1 MARLVQFFI
10 SIVNSILVVFIV
22 LVPVDTQDPVASC
35 VAEIKIRKNTVY
47 TASSASML
55 NISCPV
61 TYCKEIPVVEW
72 IKIDDTSKFIHIS
85 GTNQVTITQEQAGL
99 KDIVSYLSFRNIST
113 DDNGIYRCMISKS
126 AFSLESHN
134 INVNVSVFSY
144 HDNTNNTIGFE
155 EKVPGV
161 SWLSYVFIG
170 FGILCLVMIVMLI
183 SFLCI
188 NLHSR
193 KSNSHRHKNATC
205 CPKPPSATTSG
216 KSQEIPEE
224 QNNIYDAPTDDLH
237 PELDSLYMGSD
248 QECTLDM
255 RNGNR
260 IGDGSQQI
268 VYATLQHPTPREPS
282 AVRHKSREQL
292 SEYASIRIC

>member
-1 MARLVQFFI
+1 MNVYFGSTYSNFYCKIIYCIWGLLRIIWINL
-10 SIVNSILVVFIV
+10 L
-22 LVPVDTQDPVASC
+22 PVDPVASC

-134 INVNVSVFSY
+134 INVNVSGKEWIQIF
-144 HDNTNNTIGFE
+144 
-155 EKVPGV
+155 K
-161 SWLSYVFIG
+161 
-170 FGILCLVMIVMLI
+170 ILKIIVE
-183 SFLCI
+183 
-188 NLHSR
+188 
-193 KSNSHRHKNATC
+193 AD
-205 CPKPPSATTSG
+205 TS
-216 KSQEIPEE
+216 
-224 QNNIYDAPTDDLH
+224 
-237 PELDSLYMGSD
+237 
-248 QECTLDM
+248 
-255 RNGNR
+255 
-260 IGDGSQQI
+260 
-268 VYATLQHPTPREPS
+268 
-282 AVRHKSREQL
+282 
-292 SEYASIRIC
+292 